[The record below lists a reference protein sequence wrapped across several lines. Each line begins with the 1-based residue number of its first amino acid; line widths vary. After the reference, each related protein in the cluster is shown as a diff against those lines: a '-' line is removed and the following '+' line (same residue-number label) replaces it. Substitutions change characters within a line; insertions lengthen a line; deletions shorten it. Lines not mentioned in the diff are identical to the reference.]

1 MQIINLETH
10 NVLKW
15 RITDC
20 CNYHCPYCIRR
31 EFINN
36 TKYNLDIDNVVRIA
50 KEMPKNKPTKV
61 DLIGGEVTILPN
73 LKEIIDKL
81 FAAGIDKINI
91 TTNASK
97 DLSYLAD
104 KRITLTCSY
113 HPTETEESVEDFID
127 RIVSYKDLFGY
138 VKIETVNT
146 KGAVHV
152 DKFIEYAK
160 DKIDYM
166 VEADLFQPETKG
178 VSSIKKN
185 YRYKFINND
194 TEEYFYTRNSFL
206 KKYGVNGQCI
216 PTSGIKCSKEYDY
229 VYIEGDKVITCRG
242 VIPVNEFHPEKQWHS
257 CYRPNSYCTLCG
269 NISVTN
275 NT

>member
-1 MQIINLETH
+1 MEIINLETH
-10 NVLKW
+10 NVIKF
-15 RITDC
+15 RVTDA
-20 CNYHCPYCIRR
+20 CNYKCPYCIRR
-31 EFINN
+31 QFINN
-36 TKYNLDIDNVVRIA
+36 NHFNLDLDEVIRIA
-50 KEMPKNKPTKV
+50 CEMNKDKPIKI
-61 DLIGGEVTILPN
+61 DLIGGEVTLLPN
-73 LKEIIDKL
+73 LKEIIDRL
-81 FAAGIDKINI
+81 LTVADKINI

-113 HPTETEESVEDFID
+113 HPTETEESVEDWID

-146 KGAVHV
+146 KGAVHIN
-152 DKFIEYAK
+152 KFIEYAK

-166 VEADLFQPETKG
+166 VEANLFEPETKG
-178 VSSIKKN
+178 TSSIKKN
-185 YRYKFINND
+185 YRYKFINNG

-216 PTSGIKCSKEYDY
+216 PTNGLQCSKEYDY
-229 VYIEGDKVITCRG
+229 IYIEGDKVITCRG
-242 VIPVNEFHPEKQWHS
+242 AVPIKEFHPKTRWHN

-269 NISVTN
+269 NISVHN
-275 NT
+275 